1 MLRFI
6 KILINAKYNFLPPS
20 KKNILI
26 YDHHSKEIIGKIFN
40 IKKTSFL
47 STRKENI
54 NLYILFRT
62 LLEFKFQHINYVI
75 NYIKHVN
82 PKLLIT
88 AIDNDKNF
96 YIIKNF
102 IPKLIT
108 IFIQNGQRT
117 AGNGD
122 IFTILKNKKLSN
134 YKKLFNVDLMCVFN
148 QMTSEFYKKFITGK
162 TYISGSVKNNCK
174 KIYHKKKGLLYISL
188 HRPQKQPLDLI
199 MKLKHKREKKI
210 LQVID
215 KFCITKNLNLKILG
229 KHINIKAQE
238 DEKKYYESIL
248 GKQFTFIGNTK
259 NRNTYKY
266 LDNSEIIVSS
276 GSTMFLESLAR
287 KNKTAIMHSFPN
299 KECYW
304 GYHTKRKIDG
314 FFWTNDL
321 TEKKIFK
328 VLNNL
333 KKISKYNWQ
342 KKLKK
347 FEYETCAYDYKNMK
361 LKKMIKK
368 TCYNHKFNVTPFL
381 I

>member
-122 IFTILKNKKLSN
+122 IFTILKNR
-134 YKKLFNVDLMCVFN
+134 FFP
-148 QMTSEFYKKFITGK
+148 FI
-162 TYISGSVKNNCK
+162 
-174 KIYHKKKGLLYISL
+174 
-188 HRPQKQPLDLI
+188 
-199 MKLKHKREKKI
+199 
-210 LQVID
+210 
-215 KFCITKNLNLKILG
+215 
-229 KHINIKAQE
+229 
-238 DEKKYYESIL
+238 
-248 GKQFTFIGNTK
+248 
-259 NRNTYKY
+259 
-266 LDNSEIIVSS
+266 II
-276 GSTMFLESLAR
+276 F
-287 KNKTAIMHSFPN
+287 
-299 KECYW
+299 
-304 GYHTKRKIDG
+304 
-314 FFWTNDL
+314 
-321 TEKKIFK
+321 
-328 VLNNL
+328 
-333 KKISKYNWQ
+333 
-342 KKLKK
+342 
-347 FEYETCAYDYKNMK
+347 
-361 LKKMIKK
+361 
-368 TCYNHKFNVTPFL
+368 
-381 I
+381 